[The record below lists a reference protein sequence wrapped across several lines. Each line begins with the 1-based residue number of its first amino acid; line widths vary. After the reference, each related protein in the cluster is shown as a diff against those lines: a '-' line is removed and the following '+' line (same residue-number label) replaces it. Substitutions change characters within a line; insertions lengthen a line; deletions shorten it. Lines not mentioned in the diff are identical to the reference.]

1 MCVIWGIPYLLIRVA
16 VREVTPA
23 VLVFGRTAIAALL
36 LLPIAARRGEL
47 RGLAPHWRPIV
58 LFAAIELALPWPA
71 ARERRSGTLSSS
83 LSGLLVAARARWI
96 GAPDRDL
103 HGRRRPARR
112 PPARRVLVGLAGVAA
127 IAGVS
132 VRTASVVA
140 LLEVG
145 VVATSYAVGPIV
157 LSRSLADLPSLG
169 VIAVSL
175 DALRPRLCGARRSP
189 APRRGAVG
197 PRARIDRD
205 ARHRLH
211 GDGVRPLLR
220 PRRRGGPGARH
231 GDHLRQSRRR
241 GAARRDDPRRGVH
254 RRDGNRV
261 RARAGRVAARH
272 RALDAGS
279 GRRAFRPGYP
289 AASATEA
296 ARRRDTAITCS
307 ASLRLP

>member
-58 LFAAIELALPWPA
+58 VFAAIELALPWPLLA
-71 ARERRSGTLSSS
+71 SAERTLSSS
-83 LSGLLVAARARWI
+83 LSGLLVAAVPLI
-96 GAPDRDL
+96 GALIAAFTGDDDRLD
-103 HGRRRPARR
+103 GRR
-112 PPARRVLVGLAGVAA
+112 LVGLLLGLVGVSA

-132 VRTASVVA
+132 VRSASVVA

-175 DALRPRLCGARRSP
+175 TLCALVYAAPAVLQRPGEVPSGRVVASIATLGIVCTATAFVLFFALVGEAGPVRATVITYVNPAVAALLGVTILDEEFTVAMGIGFALVLVGSVLATGRSTP
-189 APRRGAVG
+189 AP
-197 PRARIDRD
+197 
-205 ARHRLH
+205 
-211 GDGVRPLLR
+211 
-220 PRRRGGPGARH
+220 
-231 GDHLRQSRRR
+231 
-241 GAARRDDPRRGVH
+241 
-254 RRDGNRV
+254 
-261 RARAGRVAARH
+261 VAE
-272 RALDAGS
+272 
-279 GRRAFRPGYP
+279 P
-289 AASATEA
+289 
-296 ARRRDTAITCS
+296 
-307 ASLRLP
+307 